1 MAPADLRAEAEAI
14 VARMSLDERV
24 AAVSG
29 RDWWTTVG
37 CARLGVPSVWL
48 SDGPH
53 GLRKC
58 KSSAVVGGGLGLTT
72 EAHCYPTAVT
82 LGSSFDVD
90 LAEAVGASIGAEAKY
105 GGVGVVLGPGV
116 NLKRSPL
123 CGRNFEYLSE
133 DPYVSGSLGAAW
145 VRGCQRNAGVGAS
158 VKHFAANN
166 QESNRMFCDS
176 RVDARTLR
184 ELYLPAFEMVVKEAK
199 PWTVMTA
206 YNRLNGDYCSEHAWL
221 LRRVLRDEWGFEG
234 LVVSDWW
241 AVRDRVKGV
250 AAGMDLEMPTSH
262 GIRGAALRRAVA
274 DGSLPSSAVD
284 ACAARVVALALAA
297 ASGPGDAPVDDG
309 AARALARRAAVGGAV
324 LLKNDGALPLVRGR
338 RVAVLGA
345 LAARPRVQGNGSSG
359 VNCSP
364 DAPLAALG
372 AYAAISHAAGY
383 ELTTS
388 RVVDG
393 GFRARRRRAR
403 LRDEALALVEGADAV
418 VVVAGLP
425 QAYESECYDRLG
437 LDLPPDQDA
446 LIAAVAATR
455 RDVVVVLQ
463 NGSPVAMPWVGDVAA
478 VLEMYLAGE
487 AGGAALADLLFGA
500 ANPGGKLAETFA
512 TSAAAHPSARTF
524 GKMRQVVYDDRLDV
538 GYRHFSRPRHARDVL
553 FPFGH
558 GLSYTTFTYGEIAL
572 TPGAGACDP
581 ELRVAVTNAGAV
593 AGSEVVQLYVS
604 ERHPRLRRP
613 LFELKRFAKLFLEPG
628 AASCGVTIFERF

>member
-184 ELYLPAFEMVVKEAK
+184 ELYLPAFEMIVKEAK

-262 GIRGAALRRAVA
+262 GIRGAALKRAVA
-274 DGSLPSSAVD
+274 DGSLPSTS
-284 ACAARVVALALAA
+284 
-297 ASGPGDAPVDDG
+297 S
-309 AARALARRAAVGGAV
+309 
-324 LLKNDGALPLVRGR
+324 RG
-338 RVAVLGA
+338 
-345 LAARPRVQGNGSSG
+345 
-359 VNCSP
+359 
-364 DAPLAALG
+364 
-372 AYAAISHAAGY
+372 
-383 ELTTS
+383 
-388 RVVDG
+388 
-393 GFRARRRRAR
+393 
-403 LRDEALALVEGADAV
+403 
-418 VVVAGLP
+418 
-425 QAYESECYDRLG
+425 
-437 LDLPPDQDA
+437 
-446 LIAAVAATR
+446 
-455 RDVVVVLQ
+455 
-463 NGSPVAMPWVGDVAA
+463 
-478 VLEMYLAGE
+478 
-487 AGGAALADLLFGA
+487 
-500 ANPGGKLAETFA
+500 
-512 TSAAAHPSARTF
+512 
-524 GKMRQVVYDDRLDV
+524 
-538 GYRHFSRPRHARDVL
+538 
-553 FPFGH
+553 
-558 GLSYTTFTYGEIAL
+558 
-572 TPGAGACDP
+572 
-581 ELRVAVTNAGAV
+581 
-593 AGSEVVQLYVS
+593 
-604 ERHPRLRRP
+604 
-613 LFELKRFAKLFLEPG
+613 
-628 AASCGVTIFERF
+628 

>member
-58 KSSAVVGGGLGLTT
+58 KSSAVVGGGLSLTT

-90 LAEAVGASIGAEAKY
+90 LAEAVGDGIGAEARY
-105 GGVGVVLGPGV
+105 RGVGVVLGPGV

-133 DPYVSGSLGAAW
+133 DPYVSGALGAAW
-145 VRGCQRNAGVGAS
+145 VRGCQRNAGIGAS

-206 YNRLNGDYCSEHAWL
+206 YNRVNGAYCSEHDWL

-262 GIRGAALRRAVA
+262 GIRRR
-274 DGSLPSSAVD
+274 
-284 ACAARVVALALAA
+284 
-297 ASGPGDAPVDDG
+297 
-309 AARALARRAAVGGAV
+309 
-324 LLKNDGALPLVRGR
+324 
-338 RVAVLGA
+338 
-345 LAARPRVQGNGSSG
+345 
-359 VNCSP
+359 
-364 DAPLAALG
+364 
-372 AYAAISHAAGY
+372 
-383 ELTTS
+383 
-388 RVVDG
+388 
-393 GFRARRRRAR
+393 
-403 LRDEALALVEGADAV
+403 
-418 VVVAGLP
+418 
-425 QAYESECYDRLG
+425 
-437 LDLPPDQDA
+437 
-446 LIAAVAATR
+446 
-455 RDVVVVLQ
+455 
-463 NGSPVAMPWVGDVAA
+463 
-478 VLEMYLAGE
+478 
-487 AGGAALADLLFGA
+487 
-500 ANPGGKLAETFA
+500 
-512 TSAAAHPSARTF
+512 
-524 GKMRQVVYDDRLDV
+524 
-538 GYRHFSRPRHARDVL
+538 
-553 FPFGH
+553 
-558 GLSYTTFTYGEIAL
+558 
-572 TPGAGACDP
+572 
-581 ELRVAVTNAGAV
+581 
-593 AGSEVVQLYVS
+593 
-604 ERHPRLRRP
+604 
-613 LFELKRFAKLFLEPG
+613 
-628 AASCGVTIFERF
+628 

>member
-58 KSSAVVGGGLGLTT
+58 KSSAVVGGGLSLTT

-90 LAEAVGASIGAEAKY
+90 LAEAVGDGIGAEARY
-105 GGVGVVLGPGV
+105 RGVGVVLGPGV

-123 CGRNFEYLSE
+123 CGRNFEYLRG
-133 DPYVSGSLGAAW
+133 PYVSGALGAAW
-145 VRGCQRNAGVGAS
+145 VRGCQRNAGIGAS

-206 YNRLNGDYCSEHAWL
+206 HNRVNGAYCSEHDWL
-221 LRRVLRDEWGFEG
+221 
-234 LVVSDWW
+234 
-241 AVRDRVKGV
+241 
-250 AAGMDLEMPTSH
+250 
-262 GIRGAALRRAVA
+262 
-274 DGSLPSSAVD
+274 
-284 ACAARVVALALAA
+284 
-297 ASGPGDAPVDDG
+297 
-309 AARALARRAAVGGAV
+309 AARAPRR
-324 LLKNDGALPLVRGR
+324 
-338 RVAVLGA
+338 
-345 LAARPRVQGNGSSG
+345 
-359 VNCSP
+359 
-364 DAPLAALG
+364 
-372 AYAAISHAAGY
+372 
-383 ELTTS
+383 
-388 RVVDG
+388 
-393 GFRARRRRAR
+393 
-403 LRDEALALVEGADAV
+403 
-418 VVVAGLP
+418 
-425 QAYESECYDRLG
+425 AYESECYDRLG

-487 AGGAALADLLFGA
+487 A
-500 ANPGGKLAETFA
+500 
-512 TSAAAHPSARTF
+512 SAAAHPSARTF

-538 GYRHFSRPRHARDVL
+538 GYRHFARPRHARDVL

-581 ELRVAVTNAGAV
+581 ELRVAVANAGAV

-604 ERHPRLRRP
+604 ERNPRLRRP

-628 AASCGVTIFERF
+628 PASRGGDDFREILTGNLKS